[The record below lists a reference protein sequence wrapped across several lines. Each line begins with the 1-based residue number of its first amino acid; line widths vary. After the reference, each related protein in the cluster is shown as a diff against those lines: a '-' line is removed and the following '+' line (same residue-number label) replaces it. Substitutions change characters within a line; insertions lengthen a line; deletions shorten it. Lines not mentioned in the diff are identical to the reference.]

1 MSNRANSWSTPRR
14 RDGKDGCFLRR
25 GGCFKSLVKTIR
37 VGKARAYLPYLAKGK
52 IKVLE
57 YAFAI
62 CKSSLRRV

>member
-1 MSNRANSWSTPRR
+1 MFSAKR
-14 RDGKDGCFLRR
+14 RDGIKDFL
-25 GGCFKSLVKTIR
+25 KTIR
-37 VGKARAYLPYLAKGK
+37 VGMARAFLLYLAKGK

>member
-1 MSNRANSWSTPRR
+1 MSDRANSWSTPRR
-14 RDGKDGCFLRR
+14 RGGKDGCFLRR
-25 GGCFKSLVKTIR
+25 GDGIKDQVKTIR
-37 VGKARAYLPYLAKGK
+37 EGMARAYLPYLAKGK